1 MSLQVGDTVIIEPL
15 VEREIQSYIFGFN
28 SIMNDYIGYKTK
40 ITSIY
45 DKHSD
50 GYRLECDNGQFVWSG
65 IHLKLVPHTKMNL
78 F

>member
-40 ITSIY
+40 IIEIY
-45 DKHSD
+45 NKHRD
-50 GYRLECDNGQFVWSG
+50 GYRLECDSGQFVWWG
-65 IHLKLVPHTKMNL
+65 GHLKLVPHTKMNL

>member
-40 ITSIY
+40 ITIY
-45 DKHSD
+45 MTNV
-50 GYRLECDNGQFVWSG
+50 ETG
-65 IHLKLVPHTKMNL
+65 IA
-78 F
+78 

>member
-1 MSLQVGDTVIIEPL
+1 
-15 VEREIQSYIFGFN
+15 
-28 SIMNDYIGYKTK
+28 MNDYIGYKTK

-45 DKHSD
+45 DKRRD